1 MALADIF
8 SNPVIAKIVVR
19 ALIVGVLVALC
30 SSLLGV
36 SLVLK
41 RLSMIGDGLSHVG
54 FGALALATVFDIGNW
69 SLEISIPIVII
80 AAYFLLRIGE
90 NSKINGDALIAIFS
104 TGAVAI
110 GSIIYNYSGNRSTD
124 ICNSLFGSASIIT
137 IGNKD
142 LILSIVLSVL
152 VIAFFLIFYT
162 KIFAVT
168 FDETFAR
175 ATGLRSELYKLLI
188 AVFTA
193 VTIVLGMKLMGAI
206 MISALLI
213 FPPLTSM
220 RVCSSFKR
228 VVICSAAVS
237 VICYIIGFFLAC
249 IKSWQTGASVAVVN
263 LIAFTL
269 FAAVGKLMHSEKAH
283 SIFRRAM
290 KKLPL
295 TDSLQKKQDRV

>member
-1 MALADIF
+1 MSLADIF

-19 ALIVGVLVALC
+19 ALIVGMLVAFC

-54 FGALALATVFDIGNW
+54 FGALAVATVLDLGNW
-69 SLEISIPIVII
+69 SLELSIPIVVI
-80 AAYFLLRIGE
+80 AAFFLLRIGE
-90 NSKINGDALIAIFS
+90 NSRINGDAAIAVFS

-110 GSIIYNYSGNRSTD
+110 GSLIYNYSGNRSTD

-137 IGNKD
+137 LGNKD

-152 VIAFFLIFYT
+152 VIAFFLVFYT
-162 KIFAVT
+162 KIFAIT

-175 ATGLRSELYKLLI
+175 ATGLKAELYKLLI
-188 AVFTA
+188 AIFTA

-206 MISALLI
+206 MISALLT
-213 FPPLTSM
+213 FPPLTAM
-220 RVCSSFKR
+220 RVCSSFKK
-228 VVICSAAVS
+228 VVICSAVIS

-249 IKSWQTGASVAVVN
+249 VQSWQTGASVATVN
-263 LIAFTL
+263 LVAFIL
-269 FAAVGKLMHSEKAH
+269 FTIIGKLMHSEKAR
-283 SIFRRAM
+283 SLIRYMVNLIRVPNTLL
-290 KKLPL
+290 KK
-295 TDSLQKKQDRV
+295 